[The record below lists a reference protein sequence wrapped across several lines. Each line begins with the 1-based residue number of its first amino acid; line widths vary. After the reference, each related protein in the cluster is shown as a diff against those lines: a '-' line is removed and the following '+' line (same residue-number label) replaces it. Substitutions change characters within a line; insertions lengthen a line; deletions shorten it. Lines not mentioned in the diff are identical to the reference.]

1 MSAETINIRYKPGAH
16 ELWVNDNGSW
26 IDLYT
31 YEDVFIEAGKIKLI
45 DLGVAMKLPRNYEAI
60 LAPRYSTQ
68 KRWGLI
74 QANSIGIIDPTYCG
88 NEDWW
93 MWPAYNCNAKKDVF
107 IPAGTRLCQFR
118 IQEVQPRIIFNEV
131 ANLSDKTR
139 GGFGTSGE

>member
-1 MSAETINIRYKPGAH
+1 MSLETINIKYKPNAH
-16 ELWVNDNGSW
+16 ELWVNENGSW

-31 YEDVFIEAGKIKLI
+31 YEDVSIPSGKLALI

-60 LAPRYSTQ
+60 IAPRSSTC

-74 QANSIGIIDPTYCG
+74 QANSIGVIDPTYRG

-93 MWPAYNCNAKKDVF
+93 MFPAYNVGPKTIH

-118 IQEVQPRIIFNEV
+118 IQEVQPRIIFNPV
-131 ANLSDKTR
+131 ANLSENSR
-139 GGFGTSGE
+139 GGFGTSGD